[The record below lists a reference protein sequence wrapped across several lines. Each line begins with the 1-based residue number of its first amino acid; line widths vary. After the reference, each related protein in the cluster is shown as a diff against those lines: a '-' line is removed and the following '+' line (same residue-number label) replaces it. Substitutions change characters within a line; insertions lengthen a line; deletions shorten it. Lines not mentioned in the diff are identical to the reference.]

1 MGIATGPGRRVS
13 DLDSLTGI
21 LLSSFAVAVS
31 GALMP
36 GPVLTVTIS
45 ESARRGFWAG
55 PLIILGHGILEAAL
69 VVLLLLGFAN
79 FLQSPRVIG
88 VIGVSG
94 GIALFFFA
102 FAMFKG
108 LKGLTLD
115 LSHGEGK
122 GANPV
127 MAGILTSLANPYWTI
142 WWATIGLGYLFISIR
157 FGLLGV
163 AVFFIGHIS
172 ADLAWYSAI
181 SFFVSRGKNY
191 ISDSVY
197 RGVIF
202 CCALVLM
209 AFGGYFGCTGARHL
223 F

>member
-1 MGIATGPGRRVS
+1 
-13 DLDSLTGI
+13 
-21 LLSSFAVAVS
+21 
-31 GALMP
+31 MP

-45 ESARRGFWAG
+45 ESARRGFRAG
-55 PLIILGHGILEAAL
+55 PLIILGHGLLEAAL
-69 VVLLLLGFAN
+69 VILLLLGFSG

-88 VIGVSG
+88 IIGVSG

-102 FAMFKG
+102 FSMFKG
-108 LKGLTLD
+108 LKELSLD
-115 LSHGEGK
+115 LTHAEGK
-122 GANPV
+122 GTNPV
-127 MAGILTSLANPYWTI
+127 IAGILTSLANPYWTI
-142 WWATIGLGYLFISIR
+142 WWATIGLGYLFISIK

-181 SFFVSRGKNY
+181 AFFVSRGKSY

-202 CCALVLM
+202 CCALIM
-209 AFGGYFGCTGARHL
+209 MGFGGWFGYTGARHL

>member
-1 MGIATGPGRRVS
+1 M
-13 DLDSLTGI
+13 DSLTGI
-21 LLSSFAVAVS
+21 LVSSFAVAVS

-45 ESARRGFWAG
+45 ESARRGFVAG
-55 PLIILGHGILEAAL
+55 PLIILGHGLLEAAL
-69 VVLLLLGFAN
+69 VVLLLLGFSG

-88 VIGVSG
+88 ILGVAG

-102 FAMFKG
+102 LSMFRG
-108 LKGLTLD
+108 LKGLSLD
-115 LSHGEGK
+115 LSHGEGR
-122 GANPV
+122 GTNPV
-127 MAGILTSLANPYWTI
+127 IAGILTSLANPYWTI
-142 WWATIGLGYLFISIR
+142 WWATIGLGYLFISMR
-157 FGLLGV
+157 FGLVGV
-163 AVFFIGHIS
+163 VVFFAGHIA

-181 SFFVSRGKNY
+181 AFFVSRGRSF

-197 RGVIF
+197 RGAIF

-209 AFGGYFGCTGARHL
+209 AFGGYFGYTGIQHL

>member
-1 MGIATGPGRRVS
+1 MS

-45 ESARRGFWAG
+45 ESARRGFRAG
-55 PLIILGHGILEAAL
+55 PLIILGHGLLEAAL
-69 VVLLLLGFAN
+69 VILLLLGFSG

-88 VIGVSG
+88 IIGVSG

-102 FAMFKG
+102 FSMFKG
-108 LKGLTLD
+108 LKELSLD
-115 LSHGEGK
+115 LTHAEGK
-122 GANPV
+122 GTNPV
-127 MAGILTSLANPYWTI
+127 IAGILTSLANPYWTI
-142 WWATIGLGYLFISIR
+142 WWATIGLGYLFISIK
-157 FGLLGV
+157 FGFLGV

-181 SFFVSRGKNY
+181 AFFVSRGKSY

-202 CCALVLM
+202 CCALIM
-209 AFGGYFGCTGARHL
+209 MGFGGWFGYTGARHL